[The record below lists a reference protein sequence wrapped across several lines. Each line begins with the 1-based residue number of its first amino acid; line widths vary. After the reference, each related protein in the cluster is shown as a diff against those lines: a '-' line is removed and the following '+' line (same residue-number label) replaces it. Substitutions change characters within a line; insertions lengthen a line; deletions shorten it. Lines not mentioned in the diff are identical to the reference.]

1 MSIPAASSSNV
12 RLAGRAAQ
20 IRAAVI
26 HSLRLIAREPVLLG
40 IVVLATLL
48 FLYRWAID
56 PNRPGVTSAQGWY
69 GGFNQSAYLREAH
82 LLGHLQSLPTDQFV
96 FGPGYPVL
104 AAPFARSS
112 DIGWPFHDPFLTV
125 NLVVWLLTAATTFL
139 VGRRLYG
146 QLVGAAAALA
156 LMIGTPLI
164 AFTVTPWNTTAVLG
178 ALMMTLLV
186 ALARSIRWW
195 HGVVLGIGVGLAYS
209 ARYVDALWVGGV
221 ALTILVARRAALRS
235 PAQVAAGFLAASL
248 VLALPTFYLQ
258 WKAFGSP
265 FETTST
271 YSGVGS
277 SQFHVGDIW
286 SHALQL
292 FVSPLYFTSE
302 RAQSDLSEPLLSSMF
317 LLVFAPVGL
326 AQTIRASSGSR
337 RLLVSGTA
345 ASSFAAVLFYL
356 AYYSTGSSGLSF
368 GADRFFTMWFPLW
381 MLCGVWGAVVTFRT
395 LARADWSTLLAGR
408 RRLGI
413 AWAAAIVAA
422 AVVAVAYSASANR
435 LTPKGPTLSGSEENF
450 LWGANSLLAG
460 YCTNPAIASPAA
472 VKSTVS
478 TLLGIYRAN
487 PMAVLGPGVMA
498 GQTLTDAMNAFS
510 SALACLPR
518 EAERLK
524 RATA

>member
-1 MSIPAASSSNV
+1 VSIPAARNSNV
-12 RLAGRAAQ
+12 RLAARAAR

-26 HSLRLIAREPVLLG
+26 HSARLIAREPVLLG
-40 IVVLATLL
+40 IVVLATLV

-56 PNRPGVTSAQGWY
+56 PNRPGVTSAHGWY

-82 LLGHLQSLPTDQFV
+82 LLGHLQSLPTDQFA
-96 FGPGYPVL
+96 FGPGYPFL

-125 NLVVWLLTAATTFL
+125 NLVVWLLTASTTFL

-146 QLVGAAAALA
+146 QLVGAAATLA

-164 AFTVTPWNTTAVLG
+164 VFTVTPWNTTAVLG

-186 ALARSIRWW
+186 GLARNIRWW
-195 HGVVLGIGVGLAYS
+195 HGAILGAAVALAYS
-209 ARYVDALWVGGV
+209 ARYVDALWIGGV

-235 PAQVAAGFLAASL
+235 PAQVAAAFLAASL
-248 VLALPTFYLQ
+248 ALALPAFYLQ

-265 FETTST
+265 FESAST
-271 YSGVGS
+271 HSGVGS
-277 SQFHVGDIW
+277 SQFHVGDVW
-286 SHALQL
+286 SHAFQL

-302 RAQSDLSEPLLSSMF
+302 GVQSDLSEPLLSSMF

-345 ASSFAAVLFYL
+345 ASCFAAVLFYL
-356 AYYSTGSSGLSF
+356 AYYFTGSSGLSV
-368 GADRFFTMWFPLW
+368 GADRFFSMWFPLW
-381 MLCGVWGAVVTFRT
+381 ALCGVWGAVVTFQA
-395 LARADWSTLLAGR
+395 LARTNWRSLVAGR
-408 RRLGI
+408 RRLSL
-413 AWAAAIVAA
+413 AWAAVVVAA
-422 AVVAVAYSASANR
+422 AVVAATYVASSNR
-435 LTPKGPTLSGSEENF
+435 LTPRGRTLSGSEANW
-450 LWGANSLLAG
+450 LWGANTVLTG
-460 YCTNPAIASPAA
+460 YCTNPAITSPAA

-478 TLLGIYRAN
+478 TLLGIYRGN
-487 PMAVLGPGVMA
+487 PTAVLGPGVMA
-498 GQTLTDAMNAFS
+498 GQTLTDAMNTFS
-510 SALACLPR
+510 SSLACLPR

-524 RATA
+524 RATE